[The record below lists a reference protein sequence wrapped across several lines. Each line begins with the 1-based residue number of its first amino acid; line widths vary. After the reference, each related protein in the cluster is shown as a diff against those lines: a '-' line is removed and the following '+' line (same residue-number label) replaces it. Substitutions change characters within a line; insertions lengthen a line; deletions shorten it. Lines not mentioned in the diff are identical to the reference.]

1 MIESDIASPIPPSP
15 PDFLRNV
22 RQSAPRPLPAL
33 FAIALLVGTMLLVS
47 MMMDTS
53 TAQEGTATVAA
64 EANFDS
70 LPQ

>member
-1 MIESDIASPIPPSP
+1 
-15 PDFLRNV
+15 
-22 RQSAPRPLPAL
+22 L